1 MYNYRRPKTSALLC
15 LTKSF
20 LISLGVLL
28 SLYYVKTLLQI
39 QTFPSLHFSQHEST
53 HPPPPAIPKKIWYV
67 PGAQQAMDDAARQ
80 RIYTCVERNPTH
92 DVQIVNGD
100 DPSNGEDYVRSAFAD
115 DRPDILGTYL
125 ALSAALPAA
134 VRADLLR
141 YVILYD
147 QGGAA
152 LDLAASCGDVP
163 IERWVPE
170 RYRDRAGLVVG
181 WELEARQLASWA
193 VLARPRSPHVLAVIE
208 NILEMLRYRTAQQ
221 GGAIGDD
228 IAGPGMLTVSV
239 FDSLG
244 RTLRG
249 RMGRVSVERIA
260 QSGPV
265 GDVLIMPSYS
275 FDLSTEQYA
284 DFRGVNNT
292 GPVLLTEHY
301 AVTWKNTDG
310 EEELK

>member
-15 LTKSF
+15 LIKSF

-28 SLYYVKTLLQI
+28 SLYYVKTLLHSQS
-39 QTFPSLHFSQHEST
+39 FPSLHFTQNAPAR
-53 HPPPPAIPKKIWYV
+53 PPPLAIPKKIWYV
-67 PGAQQAMDDAARQ
+67 LGAQQPMDDAARQ
-80 RIYTCVERNPTH
+80 RIYTCVERNPAH
-92 DVQIVNGD
+92 DVQIVNAD
-100 DPSNGEDYVRSAFAD
+100 ESSGEEIIRSAFAD

-141 YVILYD
+141 YVVLYD
-147 QGGAA
+147 QGGLA
-152 LDLAASCGDVP
+152 LDPAASCGDVP

-170 RYRDRAGLVVG
+170 RHRGRAGLVVG

-208 NILEMLRYRTAQQ
+208 NTLEMLRYRTAQD
-221 GGAIGDD
+221 GAIGDD
-228 IAGPGMLTVSV
+228 VAGPGMLTVSV

-301 AVTWKNTDG
+301 AVTWQNAGG